1 MTELGSRLKQAR
13 QGRGVSLGD
22 IAESTKISVATL
34 EAIERSDFARLP
46 GGIFSRSFVRAYA
59 LAVGVQPDEAVNEF
73 ITEFTRWERE
83 AERTKKKPE
92 ITQDDREFLER
103 QRAALRTLRTIL
115 VVVAIAVLGGL
126 AYIAWIWWPGTT
138 K

>member
-13 QGRGVSLGD
+13 QERGVSLGD
-22 IAESTKISVATL
+22 IAESTKISVTTL

-115 VVVAIAVLGGL
+115 VVVAVAVIGGL
-126 AYIAWIWWPGTT
+126 AYIAWIWWPQ

>member
-1 MTELGSRLKQAR
+1 MTELGPRLKQAR
-13 QGRGVSLGD
+13 QARGVSLAD

-34 EAIERSDFARLP
+34 EAIERSDFAKMP
-46 GGIFSRSFVRAYA
+46 GGIFSRSFVRVYA
-59 LAVGVQPDEAVNEF
+59 LAVGVQPDEAVTEF
-73 ITEFTRWERE
+73 IAEFTRYERE

-103 QRAALRTLRTIL
+103 QRTALRTLRTIL
-115 VVVAIAVLGGL
+115 VLVAVVTLGGL
-126 AYIAWIWWPGTT
+126 AYAAWIWWPAP